1 MLDIPRNAWYYIGVN
16 YRADRPPGRKGNTM
30 KYSVTTGNDI
40 YEGLAN
46 SGPFDTEEEARTE
59 LMSLAYSLAEELGV
73 DVESTNFV
81 YELDFF
87 QVSTEEGTYSG
98 WVRAVEVKEG

>member
-1 MLDIPRNAWYYIGVN
+1 
-16 YRADRPPGRKGNTM
+16 M
-30 KYSVTTGNDI
+30 KYFVTTGNDI

-46 SGPFDTEEEARTE
+46 SEPFDTEEEARADLKST
-59 LMSLAYSLAEELGV
+59 AYALTEELGV

-81 YELDFF
+81 YEPDFF

>member
-1 MLDIPRNAWYYIGVN
+1 
-16 YRADRPPGRKGNTM
+16 M
-30 KYSVTTGNDI
+30 KYFVTTGNDI

-81 YELDFF
+81 YEPDFF
-87 QVSTEEGTYSG
+87 QVFTEEGTYG
-98 WVRAVEVKEG
+98 GCVRTVEVKEG